1 MHLNLYNNQSE
12 KNEINKQLSTLYTLE
27 GTLRDKTSILNPIIV
42 VESDNFI
49 GNANYAYIQEFSR
62 YYFITDIKCIR
73 ENLFEIMMK
82 VDVLMSFKDD
92 ILSSY
97 AIIDKTTASE
107 TSYYLPDE
115 SWKALVKDKTD
126 IINFSS
132 GLLDSGEYILITAG
146 G

>member
-12 KNEINKQLSTLYTLE
+12 KNEINKQLSTLFDLE
-27 GTLRDKTSILNPIIV
+27 GTLREKTSILTPIII
-42 VESDNFI
+42 VESSDFI
-49 GNANYAYIQEFSR
+49 GIANYAYIPEFSR
-62 YYFITDIKCIR
+62 YYFIIDIQCIR
-73 ENLFEIMMK
+73 HNLYEVSMK

-92 ILSSY
+92 ILNSY
-97 AIIDKTTASE
+97 VIIDKTSSAE
-107 TSYYLPDE
+107 TSHYLSDDA
-115 SWKALVKDKTD
+115 WKTLVKDKTD